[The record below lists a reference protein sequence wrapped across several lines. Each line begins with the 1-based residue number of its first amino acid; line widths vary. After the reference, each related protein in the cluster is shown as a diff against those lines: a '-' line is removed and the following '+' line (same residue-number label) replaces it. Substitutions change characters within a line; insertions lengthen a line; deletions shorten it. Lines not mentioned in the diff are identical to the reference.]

1 LLTIRTVDDAK
12 TLVTWLAGEDADVVL
27 ARSVERVQRV
37 QEGHEHGHPY
47 FARSTYGA
55 VRA

>member
-1 LLTIRTVDDAK
+1 LTIRTVDDAK

-55 VRA
+55 VRT